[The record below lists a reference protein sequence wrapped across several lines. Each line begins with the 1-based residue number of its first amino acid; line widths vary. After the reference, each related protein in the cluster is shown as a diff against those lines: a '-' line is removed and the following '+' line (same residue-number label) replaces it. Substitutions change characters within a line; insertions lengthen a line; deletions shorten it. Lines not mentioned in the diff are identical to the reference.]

1 MQHASTCTTPSP
13 TPRIHSHIYE
23 HAHIFFFFC
32 FDRFDSGILCRNTP
46 LHSSSGIGLLDVCQF
61 LVEKGANVNATDDEY
76 DTQPY
81 VHK

>member
-1 MQHASTCTTPSP
+1 MNMHT
-13 TPRIHSHIYE
+13 
-23 HAHIFFFFC
+23 FFFIFC